1 MIGIVLASAD
11 AGFPHT
17 PALGHQ
23 HPRLPPDQS
32 RLSETTCIAPHA
44 VPGAIADQVTEVLK
58 AVPAMQARGFRE
70 LPFLSSLWTQIDDDA
85 EAVGV
90 NQRKAPALFAA
101 GEHCFAV
108 WTVITARL
116 RAGLNNIAECV
127 KLDRLNKLDRFL
139 ADVQG
144 RAYRIAQIATN
155 SSDDALDLVQDAMFK
170 LVEKYADRDE
180 QEWGPLFHS
189 ILQSRINDWH
199 RRGKV
204 RRRVMGWL
212 LRSEEDEED
221 PIERVADEGQRSPE
235 QHVQM
240 GVSMEKL
247 QEALQALP
255 LRQQQVFLL
264 RVWEGLDV
272 RQTAQA
278 MACAEGSVKSHYSR
292 AVHSLRQQLGDHW

>member
-1 MIGIVLASAD
+1 MS
-11 AGFPHT
+11 T
-17 PALGHQ
+17 
-23 HPRLPPDQS
+23 
-32 RLSETTCIAPHA
+32 
-44 VPGAIADQVTEVLK
+44 
-58 AVPAMQARGFRE
+58 
-70 LPFLSSLWTQIDDDA
+70 
-85 EAVGV
+85 
-90 NQRKAPALFAA
+90 A
-101 GEHCFAV
+101 GESCSR
-108 WTVITARL
+108 ARAAKRVSL
-116 RAGLNNIAECV
+116 QGRTEQQAECV
-127 KLDRLNKLDRFL
+127 KLDSLNKLDRFL

-155 SSDDALDLVQDAMFK
+155 HSDDALDLVQDAMFK

-199 RRGKV
+199 RRGTV
-204 RRRVMGWL
+204 RRRVMGWFA
-212 LRSEEDEED
+212 RSEEDEED
-221 PIERVADEGQRSPE
+221 PLERVADEAQRSPE

-240 GVSMEKL
+240 SVSMEKL

-292 AVHSLRQQLGDHW
+292 AVHTLRQQLGEHW